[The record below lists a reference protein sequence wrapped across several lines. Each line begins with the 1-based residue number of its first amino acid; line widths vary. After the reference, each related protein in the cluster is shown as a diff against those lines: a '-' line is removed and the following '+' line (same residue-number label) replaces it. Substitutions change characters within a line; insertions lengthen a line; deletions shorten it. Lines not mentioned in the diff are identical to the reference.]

1 MTPNSQARVSII
13 GLGPGASDLLTPR
26 ALRILT
32 EADVVVGY
40 GLYIEMVRAWI
51 PEARCV
57 ASPIGD
63 ERLRAAAALRVAAE
77 GRHVAVVSSGDA
89 GIYGMGG
96 LVLELAA
103 DPAYAGVAIETVPG
117 ITAAQAAAAA
127 VGAPLMLDF
136 ATISLSDR
144 LIPWE
149 QIERRLDGATRA
161 GFVLALYNPTSGRRS
176 HRFVRA
182 LEVIAAYRPPATPC
196 AVVRNAARPEQQER
210 LVTLAELATE
220 AAGVDMLTVLIIGNE
235 STHVLGGRMV
245 TPRGY
250 GIETP
255 GIIDTLAPAIDALSA
270 ELRATLNG

>member
-1 MTPNSQARVSII
+1 MTSTTPARVSIVGI
-13 GLGPGASDLLTPR
+13 GPGAADLLAPR
-26 ALRILT
+26 ASRILA

-40 GLYIEMVRAWI
+40 GLYIEMVQAWI

-57 ASPIGD
+57 ASPIGE
-63 ERLRAAAALRVAAE
+63 ERVRAAAALRVAAE

-117 ITAAQAAAAA
+117 VTAAQAAAAA

-149 QIERRLDGATRA
+149 QIERRLEAAVRA
-161 GFVLALYNPTSGRRS
+161 GFVLALYNPTSGRRGQ
-176 HRFVRA
+176 RFAHA
-182 LEVIAAYRPPATPC
+182 LDVIAAHRPPDTVC
-196 AVVRNAARPEQQER
+196 AIVRNAARPDQQER

-220 AAGVDMLTVLIIGNE
+220 AARIDMLTVLIVGNE
-235 STHVLGGRMV
+235 STRVLGGRMV

-250 GIETP
+250 GVEQP
-255 GIIDTLAPAIDALSA
+255 QALDALSREID
-270 ELRATLNG
+270 ELSAALRSTRNG